1 MQESAKSSLVGLLVL
16 DTTYDIAILWVLRG
30 LRFDVWASRLWCIV
44 HTLLFINF
52 QRFKFCVSQELS
64 KNSSRSNSKKVKF
77 VQKCSE
83 KLRQSFG
90 VEEKPKIA

>member
-1 MQESAKSSLVGLLVL
+1 MQESDFSSLVGLLIL
-16 DTTYDIAILWVLRG
+16 DTTYYDTAILWVLRG

-64 KNSSRSNSKKVKF
+64 KNSSRSNSKEVKF
-77 VQKCSE
+77 VQKCS
-83 KLRQSFG
+83 KML
-90 VEEKPKIA
+90 KKITTVVWG